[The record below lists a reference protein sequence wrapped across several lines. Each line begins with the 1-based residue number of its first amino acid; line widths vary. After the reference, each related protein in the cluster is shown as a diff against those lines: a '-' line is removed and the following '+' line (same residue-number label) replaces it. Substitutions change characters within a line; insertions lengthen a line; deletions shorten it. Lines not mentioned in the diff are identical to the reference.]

1 MSDTEFLT
9 TYLREIGVQTPV
21 SLVRSGNKK
30 SHIEGSTGQALPDVP
45 MVEAESNAMSVNDM
59 DLQRMAVEA
68 AECQLCVLAASRQ
81 HVVFGQGN
89 PDADLLFIGEA
100 PDSAEDQQGEGLIGH
115 AGKMFDNML
124 MAMGLQRKQ
133 VYSLNILQ
141 CLPPNHRDP
150 KQDELD
156 ACSIWLDGQLDKVSP
171 KVICVMGRVAAQ
183 ALLKSN
189 AVLHDL
195 RGEWHSYRGI
205 PVWVSYHPAYL
216 LRSPKAKKK
225 AWDDLLVIRKR
236 LMDLLPRSLSDLDD
250 CSEKYWD

>member
-1 MSDTEFLT
+1 MSKVDFIE

-21 SLVRSGNKK
+21 SLVRLGNEK
-30 SHIEGSTGQALPDVP
+30 SSAEQVVSQGSPDVSLIEP
-45 MVEAESNAMSVNDM
+45 ELKPISMNDLDLSSMAEQAR
-59 DLQRMAVEA
+59 Q
-68 AECQLCVLAASRQ
+68 CQSCRLAASRQ

-100 PDSAEDQQGEGLIGH
+100 ANSVEDEQGEGLVGH
-115 AGKMFDNML
+115 VGDMFDSML
-124 MAMGLQRKQ
+124 MAIGLRRQQ

-150 KQDELD
+150 KQDELA
-156 ACSIWLDGQLDKVSP
+156 ACRIWLDAQLDKVSP

-183 ALLKSN
+183 GLLKRN
-189 AVLHDL
+189 TVLHDL

-225 AWDDLLVIRKR
+225 VWDDLLMIQKR
-236 LMDLLPRSLSDLDD
+236 LMNLLP
-250 CSEKYWD
+250 KT

>member
-1 MSDTEFLT
+1 MSETEFLT

-30 SHIEGSTGQALPDVP
+30 SNIEESTAQTLPNVSIVEVEPKSMP
-45 MVEAESNAMSVNDM
+45 MDEM
-59 DLQRMAVEA
+59 DLASMAVDA
-68 AECQLCVLAASRQ
+68 MQCQRCGLAESRQ

-100 PDSAEDQQGEGLIGH
+100 PSSAEDDHGVVLVEHVGI
-115 AGKMFDNML
+115 MFDGML
-124 MAMGLQRKQ
+124 KAIGLSRKQ
-133 VYSLNILQ
+133 VYSLNVLQ
-141 CLPPNHRDP
+141 CLTPNHRDP

-156 ACSIWLDGQLDKVSP
+156 ACSIWLNGQLDKVSP

-183 ALLKSN
+183 ALLGSD

-195 RGEWHSYRGI
+195 RGQWHSYRSI

-216 LRSPKAKKK
+216 LRSPKEKNKM
-225 AWDDLLVIRKR
+225 WEDLLTIQKR
-236 LMDLLPRSLSDLDD
+236 LMDS
-250 CSEKYWD
+250 

>member
-1 MSDTEFLT
+1 MSKVDFVE

-21 SLVRSGNKK
+21 SLVRFGNKK
-30 SHIEGSTGQALPDVP
+30 SNAKQVSSQILGNVSLPESELKSVP
-45 MVEAESNAMSVNDM
+45 VNDL
-59 DLQRMAVEA
+59 DLPSMAEQA
-68 AECQLCVLAASRQ
+68 RQCQGCSLATSRQ

-100 PDSAEDQQGEGLIGH
+100 ANSLEDQHGEGLVGH
-115 AGKMFDNML
+115 VGDMFDSML
-124 MAMGLQRKQ
+124 MAIGLHRKQ

-156 ACSIWLDGQLDKVSP
+156 ACRVWLDAQLDKVSP

-183 ALLKSN
+183 GLLKRN
-189 AVLHDL
+189 TVLHDL

-225 AWDDLLVIRKR
+225 VWDDLLVIQNR
-236 LMDLLPRSLSDLDD
+236 LMDLLP
-250 CSEKYWD
+250 KT

>member
-1 MSDTEFLT
+1 MSKVDFVE

-21 SLVRSGNKK
+21 SLVRLGNEK
-30 SHIEGSTGQALPDVP
+30 SSTEKPASQSLPDVLR
-45 MVEAESNAMSVNDM
+45 VKAEPKPMSVNELDFPS
-59 DLQRMAVEA
+59 MAEQA
-68 AECQLCVLAASRQ
+68 MQCQGCRLAASRQ

-89 PDADLLFIGEA
+89 PDADILFVGEA
-100 PDSAEDQQGEGLIGH
+100 ANSVEDEQGEGLVGHVGDIFDSMLKAIG
-115 AGKMFDNML
+115 L
-124 MAMGLQRKQ
+124 RRQQ

-156 ACSIWLDGQLDKVSP
+156 ACRIWLDAQLDKVSP

-183 ALLKSN
+183 GLLKSS

-225 AWDDLLVIRKR
+225 VWDDLLMIQKR
-236 LMDLLPRSLSDLDD
+236 FMDLLP
-250 CSEKYWD
+250 KT

>member
-1 MSDTEFLT
+1 VSEVDFIAI
-9 TYLREIGVQTPV
+9 YLREIGVQTPV
-21 SLVRSGNKK
+21 SLVRLGNKTNNAEQVA
-30 SHIEGSTGQALPDVP
+30 SQVLANVSLIEPELKPISMNDLDLPS
-45 MVEAESNAMSVNDM
+45 MAEKAR
-59 DLQRMAVEA
+59 Q
-68 AECQLCVLAASRQ
+68 CQGCSLAASRQ

-100 PDSAEDQQGEGLIGH
+100 ANSLEDQQGEGLVG
-115 AGKMFDNML
+115 GMFDSML
-124 MAMGLQRKQ
+124 MAIGLDRKQ

-156 ACSIWLDGQLDKVSP
+156 ACRIWLDAQLDKVSP

-195 RGEWHSYRGI
+195 REEWHSYRGI

-225 AWDDLLVIRKR
+225 VWGDLLMIQKR
-236 LMDLLPRSLSDLDD
+236 LMDLLP
-250 CSEKYWD
+250 KT

>member
-1 MSDTEFLT
+1 MSKVDFIE

-21 SLVRSGNKK
+21 SLVRLGNKK
-30 SHIEGSTGQALPDVP
+30 SSAEQVVSQVPPDVSLIEP
-45 MVEAESNAMSVNDM
+45 ELKPISMNDLDLPSMAEQAR
-59 DLQRMAVEA
+59 Q
-68 AECQLCVLAASRQ
+68 CQGCSLAASRQ

-100 PDSAEDQQGEGLIGH
+100 ANSVEDEQGEGLVGH
-115 AGKMFDNML
+115 VGDMFDGML
-124 MAMGLQRKQ
+124 MAIGLRRQQ

-156 ACSIWLDGQLDKVSP
+156 ACRIWLDAQLDKVSP

-183 ALLKSN
+183 GLLKRN
-189 AVLHDL
+189 TVLHDL
-195 RGEWHSYRGI
+195 RGEWHRYRGI

-225 AWDDLLVIRKR
+225 VWDDLLMIQKR
-236 LMDLLPRSLSDLDD
+236 LMDLLP
-250 CSEKYWD
+250 KT

>member
-1 MSDTEFLT
+1 VSEVDFLE

-21 SLVRSGNKK
+21 SLVRLGNKK
-30 SHIEGSTGQALPDVP
+30 SSAEQMVSQALPDVP
-45 MVEAESNAMSVNDM
+45 MLEVESKAMPMHELDLPSMAEQAMQC
-59 DLQRMAVEA
+59 QRCA
-68 AECQLCVLAASRQ
+68 LAASRQ

-100 PDSAEDQQGEGLIGH
+100 ANSLEDQHGEGLVGH
-115 AGKMFDNML
+115 VGDMFDSML
-124 MAMGLQRKQ
+124 MAIGLSRKQ

-141 CLPPNHRDP
+141 CFPPNHRDP

-156 ACSIWLDGQLDKVSP
+156 ACSTWLDAQLDKVSP

-183 ALLKSN
+183 ALLRTD

-225 AWDDLLVIRKR
+225 VWDDLLVMQKR
-236 LMDLLPRSLSDLDD
+236 LLSLPLSV
-250 CSEKYWD
+250 

>member
-21 SLVRSGNKK
+21 SLVRLGNKK
-30 SHIEGSTGQALPDVP
+30 SHIEESTAQALPDISIVEVERTP
-45 MVEAESNAMSVNDM
+45 MLMNEM
-59 DLQRMAVEA
+59 DLASMAVEA
-68 AECQLCVLAASRQ
+68 MQCDRCALTKSRQ
-81 HVVFGQGN
+81 HVIFGQGN

-115 AGKMFDNML
+115 VGNMFDNML
-124 MAMGLQRKQ
+124 MAMGLHREQ

-183 ALLKSN
+183 ALLQRDGALKG
-189 AVLHDL
+189 L
-195 RGEWHSYRGI
+195 RGEWHRYRGI

-225 AWDDLLVIRKR
+225 AWEDLLMIQKR
-236 LMDLLPRSLSDLDD
+236 LVAS
-250 CSEKYWD
+250 